1 MMSDMS
7 RSPSTGK
14 TVMRIFSFTTSSLKI
29 LNCHANQEN
38 GFSLRKK
45 LTVSRLKNVHVIVVV
60 VIGHLLHLPVAED
73 GEKAH
78 GRCKHGEQGDDSRP
92 MGRQGA
98 DNDHDLSDDWHR
110 ATRPEDGDLP
120 AGGYDRDDAEDDGDD
135 EQHRGRD
142 RLVEEGDGVE
152 GVFLIFLEE
161 AAEAGLHRGVGLV
174 QQNHDDFSNLSDYRK
189 CILLHSNYYIV

>member
-14 TVMRIFSFTTSSLKI
+14 TVMRIFSFTTSSL
-29 LNCHANQEN
+29 NCHEN
-38 GFSLRKK
+38 PQNSFSLRKK

-78 GRCKHGEQGDDSRP
+78 GGGEHGEQGDDSRP

-98 DNDHDLSDDWHR
+98 DDDHDLPSGWHP
-110 ATRPEDGDLP
+110 APRPEDGDLP
-120 AGGYDRDDAEDDGDD
+120 AGGHHRDGAEDDGDD

-174 QQNHDDFSNLSDYRK
+174 QEDHDDLQNLS
-189 CILLHSNYYIV
+189 